1 MKILVISP
9 HPEGFAPG
17 QRLKYEQYF
26 EYFKKNDI
34 EVIVSPFISE
44 KFLKIIYR
52 KGYILHKIYFHNK
65 KRCEVKNSAIRNML
79 LYKFYEFITSRG
91 PIAT

>member
-1 MKILVISP
+1 MKFDFKNLRIL
-9 HPEGFAPG
+9 
-17 QRLKYEQYF
+17 
-26 EYFKKNDI
+26 KKSVNTLI
-34 EVIVSPFISE
+34 LS
-44 KFLKIIYR
+44 
-52 KGYILHKIYFHNK
+52 ILHKIYFHNK